1 MARTTL
7 KMVKASRIAEAINLR
22 TTDARFLQYLNECI
36 QRLLQ
41 KGKYWGTFGRYAI
54 SVDSQIL
61 TLPAHIDTPEAI
73 NIGKVPMPLR
83 SPWFEFLALGYGTR
97 DSTISNGINECI
109 YRGTSPTFKDIPAAT
124 TLTVLCDVSA
134 DVGKTVRVLG
144 YDASGNWV
152 RTEVA
157 GVWGDGE
164 EVALAQ
170 GAGMASTTT
179 FTRVTDIQAPDDLE
193 GKWWLYAGTIAGTL
207 IGTYEYWETNP
218 AYKQYLIPFVS
229 TTLTTVEVM
238 GKLAFYPVKKD
249 TDYPLIG
256 NIAALK
262 LGCMACKAEEEH
274 NWAEAQLLWN
284 GGKMRDGTVRI
295 GAVQELDDEL
305 KHHVGD
311 GIVQGINL
319 INGNSGYSTPVET
332 LI

>member
-22 TTDARFLQYLNECI
+22 PTDARFLQYVNECI
-36 QRLLQ
+36 QRLLL

-54 SVDSQIL
+54 TVDSQIL

-97 DSTISNGINECI
+97 DSSISNGINECI
-109 YRGTSPTFKDIPAAT
+109 YRGTAPTFKEVPASDF
-124 TLTVLCDVSA
+124 LTVKCDVTA
-134 DVGKTVRVLG
+134 DVGKSVRILG

-157 GVWGDGE
+157 GVWSDGE
-164 EVALAQ
+164 EVLLAQ
-170 GAGMASTTT
+170 GAGTATATT

-193 GKWWLYAGTIAGTL
+193 GKWWLYAGTIAGTM
-207 IGTYEYWETNP
+207 IGSYEYWETNP

-229 TTLTTVEVM
+229 TALTTVEIM
-238 GKLAFYPVKKD
+238 GKLAFIPVKKD

-256 NIAALK
+256 NLAALK
-262 LGCMACKAEEEH
+262 LGCMACKAEEE
-274 NWAEAQLLWN
+274 NDFARASILWN
-284 GGKMRDGTVRI
+284 GGRSKNGQVI
-295 GAVQELDDEL
+295 LGAIQELDAEL
-305 KHHVGD
+305 NHHTGD
-311 GIVQGINL
+311 GQQLGISL
-319 INGNSGYSTPVET
+319 VNGSSGYNSVVES
-332 LI
+332 LV